1 MTLLRGLIIG
11 SIGLWLKEGMGRA
24 GLRLTSLPVMKEG
37 EWQEVSGEMAAV
49 SCFNKD
55 SIESN
60 RESCLGEI
68 VKALVKIRY
77 FLFGVVEILS

>member
-1 MTLLRGLIIG
+1 M
-11 SIGLWLKEGMGRA
+11 
-24 GLRLTSLPVMKEG
+24 RLTSLPVMKEG